1 MARPTNTV
9 ETLSMTITVTPQVK
23 QYLED
28 LVIKGTHGQSPA
40 EIVRTMI
47 NDNVRKLIANN
58 ELKERKWRL
67 GPDNKLVL
75 DTD

>member
-1 MARPTNTV
+1 MARPVNTV
-9 ETLSMTITVTPQVK
+9 ESLSMTITVTPQVK

-28 LVIKGTHGQSPA
+28 LVVKGTHGQSPA
-40 EIVRTMI
+40 EIVRAMI
-47 NDNVRKLIANN
+47 NTEIRKLITSN